1 MRSAGRDTVRVIRG
15 LHLLFHS
22 RDPEADRAFLRDVL
36 GWPHVEDAA
45 SGAGWLIFRTPPAE
59 LGVHPTDAD
68 PVVTLH
74 LMCDDIT
81 GTVAG
86 LASRGVATG
95 PVTDEG
101 YGLATTL
108 TLPSG
113 ATIGLYEPRHASPL
127 D

>member
-1 MRSAGRDTVRVIRG
+1 MIHG

-36 GWPHVEDAA
+36 GWPYVEDPA

-59 LGVHPTDAD
+59 LGVHPAGGE
-68 PVVTLH
+68 PVVSLH
-74 LMCDDIT
+74 LMCDDI
-81 GTVAG
+81 GATVAR
-86 LASRGVATG
+86 LAAEGVATG

-113 ATIGLYEPRHASPL
+113 APIGLYEPRHASPL
-127 D
+127 A